1 MNVRVKT
8 LAQRR
13 DEALKSELRRGLPDS
28 LRRARPIKRPFDHG
42 RDPLISA
49 QLRDLENSE
58 KQRREE
64 TAGRVC

>member
-28 LRRARPIKRPFDHG
+28 LRRSRSIKRPFDHG